1 MNFESPKKAMLS
13 PLALPRQGRFGKE
26 KERERGDENQYTI
39 EIQLA
44 DC

>member
-13 PLALPRQGRFGKE
+13 PLALPRQEKLGRE
-26 KERERGDENQYTI
+26 KERQRGDENQYTI
-39 EIQLA
+39 EMQST